1 MKNTIKYI
9 LFVFAGILAG
19 QSFLCAQTF
28 TDDEIE
34 TIKLYKT
41 IEPVSEGNFRINLEA
56 FVTGASEVT
65 TSAKPVDVAL
75 VLDMSQSMGSNLT
88 IYSPRTSQG
97 YSYSN
102 YGDNTYYYKDG
113 DGYYEVE
120 RGRTGYYPNY
130 SYYLYYSKN
139 NSNHYLY
146 VDSSYD
152 SRQGHTVTGQNTT
165 IWTGVLYQRSQ
176 RSKLNLLKDAVKSF
190 IDIIAE
196 NAKGRDGIAGTDD
209 DVAHRISIIKF
220 ASNNQSSVIEVN
232 GVKGLVDVGNGSA
245 LKTAVNNLSAGT
257 YTRSDT
263 GMNLALGVMNGVTRE
278 SSKVVV
284 MFTDGVP
291 TESGAGQTFDDDVAN
306 RAIGYSKTLKGSGA
320 SVYTVGIFDTET
332 SDIRTYMNYV
342 SSNYPNATDMD
353 TPGTGGDA
361 TKGFYQLSDGSDLTA
376 IFNHIASDVSSEV
389 IDLHSSSASVI
400 DIVSNNFK
408 LPASV
413 VANPSLITLSIEKVN
428 GYDESKKNAD
438 FYLDEA
444 TGTKYYYGFTFE
456 NDADYYS
463 AHTPT
468 VSVPADKPNT
478 VKVTGFDFGLE
489 DIVNETT
496 GEVTYGNF
504 VGNRTVNDVSIP
516 AGRKLVISFP
526 IELNSDYQGGYS
538 MPSNDIESGIYIGE
552 DLVKRFPLPTT
563 DFPSICIVKH
573 GLLPGESAIFK
584 VTGTYKENEDD
595 ENFKTVSYDVV
606 LTQKADAAGNLLP
619 CYAVMKRLYSGSYRV
634 EETSWSW
641 MYEADANINGG
652 VRTLE
657 YDILPADQ
665 VGVDQALLK
674 AGADLVNGGSVVGK
688 TATKTV
694 ESVLMPFVMLK
705 DSNGEYV
712 DSAISVLYEFGNVR
726 KTAGKPA
733 RGESWKNNKF
743 KGGTNNT
750 GSTEGGVSEEEDI

>member
-1 MKNTIKYI
+1 MNNTIKYI
-9 LFVFAGILAG
+9 LFAFAGLLAS
-19 QSFLCAQTF
+19 QSLLCAQTY

-75 VLDMSQSMGSNLT
+75 VLDMSQSMLDELRVARPSA
-88 IYSPRTSQG
+88 S
-97 YSYSN
+97 YSYNSIN
-102 YGDNTYYYKDG
+102 NGTYYYKYG
-113 DGYYEVE
+113 DNYYEVS
-120 RGRTGYYPNY
+120 RGGESSARYLRYYRNGWR
-130 SYYLYYSKN
+130 YLYGTQSY
-139 NSNHYLY
+139 NS
-146 VDSSYD
+146 SS
-152 SRQGHTVTGQNTT
+152 GHTVSGNNTT
-165 IWTGVLYQRSQ
+165 IYTGVLYQDV
-176 RSKLNLLKDAVKSF
+176 SKLNLLKDAVKSF
-190 IDIIAE
+190 IDIIAD
-196 NAKGRDGIAGTDD
+196 NAKGRDGRAGTDD

-220 ASNNQSSVIEVN
+220 ASSNQSSVIPVN
-232 GVKGLVDVGNGSA
+232 GVAGLVDVGDGSA
-245 LKTAVNNLSAGT
+245 LKTAVTNLTNGT

-291 TESGAGQTFDDDVAN
+291 TESGWGTTFDDDVAN
-306 RAIGYSKTLKGSGA
+306 RAIGYSKTLKGNTIGA
-320 SVYTVGIFDTET
+320 NVYTIGIFDTET
-332 SDIRTYMNYV
+332 TDIRTYMNYV
-342 SSNYPNATDMD
+342 SSNYPNASNMT
-353 TPGTGGDA
+353 TPGTGGDV
-361 TKGFYQLSDGSDLTA
+361 TKGFYQLSDGSDLSD
-376 IFNHIASDVSSEV
+376 IFKGIASDVSSEV

-428 GYDESKKNAD
+428 GYDASKKDVD
-438 FYLDEA
+438 FYEDE
-444 TGTKYYYGFTFE
+444 TTHKKYYYGFTFE
-456 NDADYYS
+456 PDADYYN
-463 AHTPT
+463 AHTPS
-468 VSVPADKPNT
+468 VSVPAAPAGQQPNT
-478 VKVTGFDFGLE
+478 VNVTGFDFGLQ
-489 DIVNETT
+489 DVVNETT
-496 GEVTYGNF
+496 GDITYGNF

-538 MPSNDIESGIYIGE
+538 MPSNDIQSGIYIGDE
-552 DLVKRFPLPTT
+552 LVKPFPVPTT

-584 VTGTYKENEDD
+584 VTGSYKENEDD
-595 ENFKTVSYDVV
+595 ENSPTVSYNVV
-606 LTQKADAAGNLLP
+606 LTQKTDAAGNLLP
-619 CYAVMKRLYSGSYRV
+619 CYAVLKRLYSGKYKV
-634 EETSWSW
+634 EETNWSW
-641 MYEADANINGG
+641 MYVADNNVNGG
-652 VRTLE
+652 ARMLE

-665 VGVDQALLK
+665 VGVDQELLK
-674 AGADLVNGGSVVGK
+674 AGNDLVNGGNVVGK

-694 ESVLMPFVMLK
+694 GSVLMPFVMLK
-705 DSNGEYV
+705 DSQGEYI
-712 DSAISVLYEFGNVR
+712 DSAISILYEFGNVR

-750 GSTEGGVSEEEDI
+750 GTTEGGVVEEENL